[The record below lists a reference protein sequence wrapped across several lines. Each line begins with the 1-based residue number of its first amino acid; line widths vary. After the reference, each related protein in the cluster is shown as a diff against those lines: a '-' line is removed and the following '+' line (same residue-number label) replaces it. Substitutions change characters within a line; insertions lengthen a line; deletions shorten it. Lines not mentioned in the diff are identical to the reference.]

1 MKENLELAI
10 KFTEKIKS
18 FPEILQ
24 AILFGSVSR
33 GEDTPASDIDL
44 ALIHSSSHPDLLL
57 KKINALKPG
66 KIQITLLSLK
76 DFPKETELAGVL
88 SGEGLLLHGKPILV
102 NAGKIK
108 LQSYLLI
115 SYSLSNLS
123 QSEKMKVNRALYGSV
138 SRFVSGKKIYVSE
151 TKGLIKEPGVTR
163 INKGVLLIERKK
175 ATKIINLLNTMKVT
189 YREYSLW
196 GY

>member
-18 FPEILQ
+18 LKGILQ
-24 AILFGSVSR
+24 VILFGSVSR

-44 ALIHSSSHPDLLL
+44 AIIHNSNEPSLLL
-57 KKINALKPG
+57 KKINALKPE
-66 KIQITLLSLK
+66 KIQITLLNIK
-76 DFPKETELAGVL
+76 DFPKETELVGAL
-88 SGEGLLLHGKPILV
+88 SGEGLILYGKPILI
-102 NAGKIK
+102 NIGKTK

-123 QSEKMKVNRALYGSV
+123 QSEKMKVNRALYGSI
-138 SRFVSGKKIYVSE
+138 SRLISGKKVYVSE
-151 TKGLIKEPGVTR
+151 TKGLTKESGVIK

-175 ATKIINLLNTMKVT
+175 ATKIINLLKNMKVT
-189 YREYSLW
+189 YKEYSLW